1 MLLNEQNLTTSFT
14 HHGSLAQKMPVIL
27 LLAVIVCVSVIS
39 GILAAFGNVVVLVAL
54 LALYGMFFILVTP
67 VKWIVWIIFWMVFV
81 ITGLA
86 AYFLGFSQLQ
96 WLSVLINAALFLPV
110 LFHLLQYR
118 NNIAL
123 TEITSDLFLP
133 LIFVFFLI
141 CSTLLDK
148 PQLSDFVYSS
158 RHYLLM
164 WPLMLVFMFGV
175 VQYEVIERLWKMLL
189 IVAVM
194 QLPMAIYQYLFVS
207 KENKRLSPWDAVVG
221 TFNGRIEGGGDSAAM
236 AIMLLIVILT
246 AIALW
251 RGNYLKNYWMA
262 LVVVSGIGTI
272 ALAEV
277 KAAVL
282 LLPIVIGLYYRKELL
297 RRPMESLAVMF
308 GAVVLVVGILT
319 AYQQIH
325 YSSVQRSVYSKVQF
339 NSTYDRIMESINPEA
354 ESSGGRQIGRVNHL
368 ITWWDNN
375 ILSGDIQH
383 SLLGYGMGATHSSK
397 VGAGE
402 IASRFYHQVT
412 NTTSVILLW
421 ETGILGHTLFVLIL
435 LLAAR
440 TSESLSQNESIP
452 EIHRIFLRVAA
463 IGLLLL
469 TITLPYKNFHLY
481 SNPIQF
487 LMMMMLGQAAYWS
500 RYVKKLHR
508 DTIN

>member
-1 MLLNEQNLTTSFT
+1 MKELNLITS
-14 HHGSLAQKMPVIL
+14 HAGHNALAQKLPVFL
-27 LLAVIVCVSVIS
+27 LLVVISCVSIIS
-39 GILAAFGNVVVLVAL
+39 GILAAFGNVVILIAL
-54 LALYGMFFILVTP
+54 LALYGIFFILVTP
-67 VKWIVWIIFWMVFV
+67 VKWIVWIIFWLVFV
-81 ITGLA
+81 ITGMT

-96 WLSVLINAALFLPV
+96 WLSVLISAALLLPV

-118 NNIAL
+118 NNISL
-123 TEITSDLFLP
+123 TEISSDLFLP
-133 LIFVFFLI
+133 LAFILFLI
-141 CSTLLDK
+141 CSTFLDK

-164 WPLMLVFMFGV
+164 WPLMLVFMFGIIHH
-175 VQYEVIERLWKMLL
+175 EVIEKLWKMLL
-189 IVAVM
+189 FVAIL

-236 AIMLLIVILT
+236 AIMLLIAILT

-251 RGNYLKNYWMA
+251 RGNYLKNNLMA
-262 LVVVSGIGTI
+262 LVVITGLGTI

-282 LLPIVIGLYYRKELL
+282 LLPLVIGLYYRKELL
-297 RRPMESLAVMF
+297 KKPMESLVVMV
-308 GAVVLVVGILT
+308 GAVILVIGILA

-325 YSSVQRSVYSKVQF
+325 YSSVQQGVYSKTQF

-368 ITWWDNN
+368 VTWWDNN
-375 ILSGDIQH
+375 ILSGDVQH

-402 IASRFYHQVT
+402 IASRFYHQVN

-435 LLAAR
+435 LFAAR
-440 TSESLSQNESIP
+440 TSELMSRNEGIP
-452 EIHRIFLRVAA
+452 EIHRIFLRVGA

-500 RYVKKLHR
+500 RFKKIHR
-508 DTIN
+508 DAIK